1 MNFSF
6 SMRFIS
12 LFNTKTASVICILIA
27 LVYRILNVIYV
38 SYIGRDKIILM
49 QQSKNLLHGKGLSI
63 ERYYTSNLEVPVY
76 DFTPFWPPGYPIV
89 LAPFLKI
96 FGYDLY
102 WATISL
108 DIVCVIAFIFIVRK
122 ILFEIDFTLPAINI
136 ITLITGCF
144 EYAFIYESA
153 PTDILSLVLFL
164 TGLLFILRSAKEDQ
178 TKYSN
183 LVIASIFLFL
193 PCIFRY
199 SYPPLSIAVP
209 IGLVFIGWY
218 LKNNAFI
225 KKGLVSLAVISLLIV
240 VFLISLRIITGSAG
254 YIVDTGRG
262 FFPENFT
269 QWTPFLV
276 ESFINKT
283 FATSQLI
290 NRTGISVTQSVSVL
304 KIVNAI
310 FFIGLLFVSIYLFFK
325 RRTFKPSTSFENFL
339 MIGFFIS
346 AATCVSLSYLSI
358 TFKPQPGW
366 GNYQEEPRYFMF
378 INLYLQIAFV
388 GWIFLYSPC
397 KKNLLQ
403 KIIVSVFSLLLFV
416 EVTHNIYFQT
426 KATINPHKYVSPY
439 EEQDYIYFINLIR
452 SCAHDNPGTEIY
464 VVADNDELFLLL
476 TNYLGYKGIYD
487 GFNMLKGMPP
497 VKRRTILILALY
509 DNQIADYKSF
519 IIAQNAK
526 FLTNINQVNFY
537 RVDLLP

>member
-1 MNFSF
+1 
-6 SMRFIS
+6 MRFIS
-12 LFNTKTASVICILIA
+12 LFNTRTASAICILVA
-27 LVYRILNVIYV
+27 LAYRIANVIYV
-38 SYIGRDKIILM
+38 SYLGRDKIILM
-49 QQSKNLLHGKGLSI
+49 QQSKNLLQGKGLSI
-63 ERYYTSNLEVPVY
+63 ERYYTSNLEMPIY

-102 WATISL
+102 WATISV
-108 DIVCVIAFIFIVRK
+108 DIVSVAAFIFIVRK
-122 ILFEIDFTLPAINI
+122 ILFEIEFPLPAVNI

-153 PTDILSLVLFL
+153 PTDILSFVLFL
-164 TGLLFILRSAKEDQ
+164 TGLLFILRSVRENEP
-178 TKYSN
+178 KYLN

-193 PCIFRY
+193 PCTFRY

-218 LKNNAFI
+218 QKNSAFI
-225 KKGLVSLAVISLLIV
+225 KKGLVSLAVISLLIIT
-240 VFLISLRIITGSAG
+240 FLISLKTKTGSAG

-262 FFPENFT
+262 FFPENFIH
-269 QWTPFLV
+269 WTPFIV

-290 NRTGISVTQSVSVL
+290 NRTGISVSQGLFVL
-304 KIVNAI
+304 KTLNAV
-310 FFIGLLFVSIYLFFK
+310 FFIGLAFVSIYLFSRRRVFK
-325 RRTFKPSTSFENFL
+325 TTISFENFL
-339 MIGFFIS
+339 LIGFFIS
-346 AATCVSLSYLSI
+346 AATCISLSYLTL
-358 TFKPQPGW
+358 TFRPQPGW

-388 GWIFLYSPC
+388 GWIFLYSSW
-397 KKNLLQ
+397 KKSLSK
-403 KIIVSVFSLLLFV
+403 KIIISVFSLLLFI

-426 KATINPHKYVSPY
+426 KATLSPHKYVSPY
-439 EEQDYIYFINLIR
+439 EEQDYVYFINLIKSSAR
-452 SCAHDNPGTEIY
+452 ENPGTEIY
-464 VVADNDELFLLL
+464 VIADNDELFLLL
-476 TNYLGYKGIYD
+476 TNYLGHKGIYD
-487 GFNMLKGMPP
+487 GFNLVKALPS
-497 VKRRTILILALY
+497 VKRKTILILALY

-519 IIAQNAK
+519 ITAQNAK